1 MMSIVL
7 FLLLSMISTCIGF
20 QMNAPQSRVLG
31 GARGCPISTRLFSQ
45 ASDKKELL
53 VERLLQA
60 KVGLVFYRTATLQ
73 QSITH

>member
-20 QMNAPQSRVLG
+20 QMNAPQSRVL